1 MPDEPENQY
10 SPDEVARATRRL
22 DMALAEWHGEVA
34 QRLGMGL
41 SEALVLA
48 RLAMDGSQGPSEL
61 ARRLH
66 LTTGAMTAVL
76 DRLAERGHVVR
87 EPHAADHRKVS
98 LRLTASAHEAARSEL
113 GPMVVEIV
121 ALGERL
127 SPGERATVG
136 RFLDELT
143 AIVARAAGAW

>member
-1 MPDEPENQY
+1 MPDDPEKQY
-10 SPDEVARATRRL
+10 GPDELARATRRL
-22 DMALAEWHGEVA
+22 DLALAEWHGEVA
-34 QRLGMGL
+34 ERLGMGP
-41 SEALVLA
+41 SEALALA
-48 RLAMDGSQGPSEL
+48 RLAMDDSQGPSDL

-76 DRLAERGHVVR
+76 DRLAERGHLSR

>member
-1 MPDEPENQY
+1 MPDTEKQY
-10 SPDEVARATRRL
+10 SPDALARSARRL
-22 DMALAEWHGEVA
+22 DLALAEWHGEVA
-34 QRLGMGL
+34 ERLGMGH
-41 SEALVLA
+41 SEALAMA
-48 RLAMDGSQGPSEL
+48 RLAMDDSQGPSDL

-76 DRLAERGHVVR
+76 DRLAERGHVAR

-98 LRLTASAHEAARSEL
+98 LRLTESARHAARSEL
-113 GPMVVEIV
+113 GPMVDEIV

-127 SPGERATVG
+127 SPRERAVAG

-143 AIVARAAGAW
+143 TIVARAAGAR